1 LRGGRREYRGAK
13 GQGGKGRRE
22 SRRGQLN
29 WVENGEREENAH
41 KESVLNLDFFVS
53 VIVHLEQTVVGAVE
67 AHFTPILV
75 GTSSGMLT
83 NHLGTHFLPRLDAD
97 SCSNAGRMTGKLSSR
112 EKREDGEQDEEGE
125 SVVCLTVV
133 ALLSLLGLVDAV
145 LPAPVALVRLAT
157 SRNGK
162 ERATHEHS
170 WDSSCEQCK
179 RCVRLVGVM

>member
-1 LRGGRREYRGAK
+1 VLLPLLSLVDARLLAPVALVRLATSRN
-13 GQGGKGRRE
+13 GK
-22 SRRGQLN
+22 
-29 WVENGEREENAH
+29 V
-41 KESVLNLDFFVS
+41 
-53 VIVHLEQTVVGAVE
+53 
-67 AHFTPILV
+67 
-75 GTSSGMLT
+75 
-83 NHLGTHFLPRLDAD
+83 
-97 SCSNAGRMTGKLSSR
+97 TGKLSSR
-112 EKREDGEQDEEGE
+112 EKREDGEQDEQGE